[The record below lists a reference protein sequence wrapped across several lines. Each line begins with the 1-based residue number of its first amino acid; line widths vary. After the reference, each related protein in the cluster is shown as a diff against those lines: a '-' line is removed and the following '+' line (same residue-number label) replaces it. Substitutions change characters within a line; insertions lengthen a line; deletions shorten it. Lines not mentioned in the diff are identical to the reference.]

1 MTGHPTSATNRRL
14 GCCLFRFV
22 VTVFTILL
30 TYPLAADTIVLD
42 DFSTSITGAG
52 VAGASGTNF
61 SFDNLGGGEYE
72 LSLIPNGTVS
82 WSDTGPGIF
91 GGTRKVTMAKT
102 GGTSPTSAKIF
113 SGVLEVGHPTND
125 VPLSVSL
132 EYNSTSVAFDQ
143 VDLLVVNMQSVDA
156 EASESV
162 FPTLTLHNGTTSAEK
177 SFLTPL
183 TVGSNILTLSSL
195 FQALNSRNVTRVT
208 LSMTAQ
214 TGADFKINSLLFTPT
229 PEPSGIAICLTVA
242 AFCCHKLHR
251 RTLAHRARKTSH
263 PADHSHGST

>member
-14 GCCLFRFV
+14 GRCLFRFV

-42 DFSTSITGAG
+42 DFSTSITSAG
-52 VAGASGTNF
+52 VTGASGTNF
-61 SFDNLGGGEYE
+61 SFEDLGGGQYE
-72 LSLIPNGTVS
+72 LSLYPNGTVS
-82 WSDTGPGIF
+82 WSDTDPGIF

-102 GGTSPTSAKIF
+102 GGASQTSAKIF
-113 SGVLEVGHPTND
+113 SGVLEVGHPTTD

-132 EYNSTSVAFDQ
+132 EYNSTGVAFDQ
-143 VDLLVVNMQSVDA
+143 VDWLVVNMQSVDA
-156 EASESV
+156 EAAASV
-162 FPTLTLHNGTTSAEK
+162 FPTLRLYNGATFAQK
-177 SFLTPL
+177 SYLTPL
-183 TVGSNILTLSSL
+183 TVGSNILTLSSM

-214 TGADFKINSLLFTPT
+214 SGADFKINSLLFTPT
-229 PEPSGIAICLTVA
+229 PEPSGIAICLVVA
-242 AFCCHKLHR
+242 AFYCQKLHR

-263 PADHSHGST
+263 PADHSHGSA